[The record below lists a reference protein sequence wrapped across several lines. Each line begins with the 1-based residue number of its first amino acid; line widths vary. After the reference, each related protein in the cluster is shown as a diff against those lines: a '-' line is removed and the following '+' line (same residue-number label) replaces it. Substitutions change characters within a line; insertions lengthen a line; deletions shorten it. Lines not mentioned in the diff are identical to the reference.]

1 MFYNT
6 TNRKEVESI
15 TGAFTRAD
23 ETMTTSICNKS
34 AITDHVS
41 AETHLIDWANVKVID
56 WRLDRL
62 GRQTRKA
69 IWIGKISNINQMM
82 GATNSAMHGT
92 IYLLTSQ
99 TGRQVPMMTSD
110 WRSNVEKSMLN
121 WLCYR
126 IVYIR
131 KSFAF
136 CSRKKPHKHFI
147 T

>member
-15 TGAFTRAD
+15 TGALTRAD
-23 ETMTTSICNKS
+23 KTRNTGICNES

-41 AETHLIDWANVKVID
+41 TETHLIDWANVKVID

-82 GATNSAMHGT
+82 GATNSATHGK

-99 TGRQVPMMTSD
+99 TGRQVPIMTSD
-110 WRSNVEKSMLN
+110 WRSK
-121 WLCYR
+121 R
-126 IVYIR
+126 
-131 KSFAF
+131 
-136 CSRKKPHKHFI
+136 RKKYVKLVVL
-147 T
+147 